1 MLDRLREPT
10 ARSAE
15 RRTPPPS
22 RDQRAGSVE
31 LARGGGDERCAD
43 GGGTACDGGA
53 ADAEPDAA
61 PRATLA
67 FRTTLGLPLTLSL
80 ANFWRAFY
88 SRARVLEVIQRRA
101 SSSFSSSEASAIAAA
116 RSLGT

>member
-15 RRTPPPS
+15 RRTPPPA

-67 FRTTLGLPLTLSL
+67 LRTTLGLPLALFL
-80 ANFWRAFY
+80 ARVWRAF
-88 SRARVLEVIQRRA
+88 SSIILRFEVIKRSA
-101 SSSFSSSEASAIAAA
+101 SSSSASSEASAIAAA